1 MSAYNFQCEFFGGD
15 RMNGTAVSEQDIDDL
30 IFGEED
36 GGESQR

>member
-1 MSAYNFQCEFFGGD
+1 
-15 RMNGTAVSEQDIDDL
+15 MNGTPVSEQDIDDL

>member
-1 MSAYNFQCEFFGGD
+1 
-15 RMNGTAVSEQDIDDL
+15 MNGTAVSEQDIDDL